1 MQMNK
6 GVVTT
11 IWTFFRIPYVV
22 STLCNLVKRENG
34 RTSLKIVTCEEN
46 RDIKSA
52 FN

>member
-1 MQMNK
+1 MPMNK
-6 GVVTT
+6 GVITT
-11 IWTFFRIPYVV
+11 IWTCFQIPHVI

-46 RDIKSA
+46 RVIKSA